1 MRHDRVRSRVRN
13 LLAWLPVLPRA
24 TAGLRP
30 APATARSG
38 PLAVAPQP
46 GPVCQLVAAW
56 APQLSSLVVAPEP
69 PAQQPPLWVVPPAG
83 LSLICRLVA
92 FPSLLRPAFPL
103 GAVRFR
109 LHLARRLRD
118 RTAASSPHPQKTAV
132 HRPGAK

>member
-30 APATARSG
+30 APATARLG
-38 PLAVAPQP
+38 PLAVAPQ
-46 GPVCQLVAAW
+46 VAAW
-56 APQLSSLVVAPEP
+56 APQPSSLVVAPEP
-69 PAQQPPLWVVPPAG
+69 PAQQSPLWVVPSAG
-83 LSLICRLVA
+83 LPLICRLVA

-118 RTAASSPHPQKTAV
+118 RTAASSHHLQKTAV